1 MITLK
6 YMNNVKR
13 QTVGEIN
20 IPQDLSQE
28 EIVTYLLALYQNAG
42 YEGAIESQKLYVVSA
57 DKGLIPLSSVDN
69 IEKDATVIYS
79 AVIAINN
86 AVEFD
91 RVNGTVYYIGSDEK
105 KHFYEP
111 HMHARIGDPND
122 KGGEKI
128 RINLKTF
135 AVKGKFKSRKKQR
148 EAIQYAKDNI
158 DRIREVWNK
167 VMVPQGGKKWEP

>member
-69 IEKDATVIYS
+69 IEKDAVIVYS
-79 AVIAINN
+79 AVIALNN
-86 AVEFD
+86 AYRYGEYDGIKYFFH
-91 RVNGTVYYIGSDEK
+91 T
-105 KHFYEP
+105 
-111 HMHARIGDPND
+111 
-122 KGGEKI
+122 GEKGHLNFPHI
-128 RINLKTF
+128 HAKEFGEKTDFSIYLKNLEIVGTPKNSKIKNK
-135 AVKGKFKSRKKQR
+135 AIKYVRKNQVAIGK
-148 EAIQYAKDNI
+148 A
-158 DRIREVWNK
+158 WNK
-167 VMVPQGGKKWEP
+167 IIEAQGGPKWEP

>member
-69 IEKDATVIYS
+69 IEKDAVIVYS
-79 AVIAINN
+79 AVIALNN
-86 AVEFD
+86 AY
-91 RVNGTVYYIGSDEK
+91 RYDEYDGIK
-105 KHFYEP
+105 YFFSY
-111 HMHARIGDPND
+111 
-122 KGGEKI
+122 
-128 RINLKTF
+128 
-135 AVKGKFKSRKKQR
+135 
-148 EAIQYAKDNI
+148 
-158 DRIREVWNK
+158 W
-167 VMVPQGGKKWEP
+167 